1 MKYYLRVY
9 YNKSIC
15 YNGNM
20 KKYWG
25 TQTEL
30 TLNNFKIFPLKLP
43 EIIIESLGLIKWA
56 AAVINGKHDKVEINK
71 VNLIKDV
78 SWKIWEGEYSNQFPL
93 SIWQS
98 GSGTQSHMNVN
109 EVIAN
114 IANEN
119 FKDKT
124 LIHPN
129 NDVNYGQSTNDTM
142 VSAMHISTVIKLNE
156 CLKPAL
162 ENIVDVFNKLTEK
175 FGDIIK
181 PGRTHFQDATLLT
194 YKQEWSG
201 YIQQFKNIL
210 SQLEYNIKNTS
221 SLPQGGTAVGTG
233 LNTFKGFDKEVV
245 SLISKTIKIP
255 FYVSSNKFSKIASHD
270 DLLNVGSTINT
281 LSTITNKIANDFRF
295 LTSGPD
301 CGVNEITFKANEAGS
316 SIMAGK
322 VNPTQC
328 EMLSMAS
335 LHCMGSFNVISNANS
350 NGHLQLNTYNP
361 LIAYHLIT
369 SIEIISSAI
378 NSFSNNFLIDIK
390 INKKQV
396 NFWVNNSKMLST
408 ILVPIIG
415 YDNVSKIIKYSN
427 KHNFTI
433 LETIVKLEI
442 LDKDEA
448 LKILDKQNMIG
459 PEDNE

>member
-1 MKYYLRVY
+1 
-9 YNKSIC
+9 
-15 YNGNM
+15 M

-30 TLNNFKIFPLKLP
+30 TLNNFKIFPLQFP
-43 EIIIESLGLIKWA
+43 EIIVESLGLIKWA
-56 AAVINGKHDKVEINK
+56 SAQINAKHNKIAINK
-71 VNLIKDV
+71 ANLIKDV
-78 SWKIWEGEYSNQFPL
+78 SWEIWMGKYKEQFPL

-98 GSGTQSHMNVN
+98 GSGTQLHMNIN

-119 FKDKT
+119 FKESN

-142 VSAMHISTVIKLNE
+142 VSAMHISAVIKSNKQ
-156 CLKPAL
+156 LKPAL
-162 ENIVDVFNKLTEK
+162 ENIINIFNKLTQK

-181 PGRTHFQDATLLT
+181 PGRTHFQDATPIT

-201 YIQQFKNIL
+201 YIQQLQNL
-210 SQLEYNIKNTS
+210 LAQLEYNVKNTS

-233 LNTFKGFDKEVV
+233 LNTFKNFDKEVI
-245 SLISKTIKIP
+245 SLISKAAKTP
-255 FYVSSNKFSKIASHD
+255 FYVSSNKFSQIASHD
-270 DLLNVGSTINT
+270 DLLNIASTINT
-281 LSTITNKIANDFRF
+281 LSTICNKISNDFRF

-301 CGVNEITFKANEAGS
+301 CGINEITFKANEAGS

-335 LHCMGSFNVISNANS
+335 LHCMGSFNVISNSNS
-350 NGHLQLNTYNP
+350 SGHLQLNTYNP

-378 NSFSNNFLIDIK
+378 NSFSNNFLKDIK
-390 INKKQV
+390 INTKKV
-396 NFWVNNSKMLST
+396 NYWMDNSKMIST
-408 ILVPIIG
+408 ILVPILG
-415 YDNVSKIIKYSN
+415 YDEVSKIIQYTKENKTTLIESIMQSN
-427 KHNFTI
+427 ITNKKEI
-433 LETIVKLEI
+433 IKL
-442 LDKDEA
+442 LDKN
-448 LKILDKQNMIG
+448 NMIK
-459 PEDNE
+459 PEE